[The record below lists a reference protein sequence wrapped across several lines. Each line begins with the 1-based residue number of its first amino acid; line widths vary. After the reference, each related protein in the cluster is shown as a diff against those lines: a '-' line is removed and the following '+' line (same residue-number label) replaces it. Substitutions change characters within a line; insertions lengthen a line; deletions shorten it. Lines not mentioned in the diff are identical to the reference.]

1 MSFVKDVDA
10 AFVQKFFKAYYSE
23 RGREIFVP
31 SRLQEREFGYFTF
44 KGRIMVRHISF
55 SNREEF
61 LRLLAE
67 KAPLHVYYSSAFYKY
82 PRAPME
88 EKGWLGAEL
97 VFDIDADHLRTPCE
111 KSHDFK
117 ICKSCLADYPP
128 DLEKCPRCGGQLEK
142 VEWVCEK
149 CLEAARAEARKLLE
163 ILESDLGFERIRL
176 AFSGNRGYHVI
187 VSDESVLDLSQQE
200 RKEIIDYVT
209 GAGLSLRALSL
220 ERRRIVEEVAPAL
233 DDPGWRGRIARSAL
247 ELVISADA
255 DKICELAGTKSIAR
269 DLEEFLE
276 KAKSMIDDR
285 IPWNILK
292 PSVRKIL
299 VEAAKENASAH
310 VDVVV
315 TQDIHRLIRLA
326 GSLNGKTGLKA
337 APIDPNSLDDFDPE
351 YTPVAF
357 PMDEEVYVRIIR
369 SHRIRLAGF
378 ELPPTSNKILKLPL
392 AVAILLLCRGVATLP

>member
-1 MSFVKDVDA
+1 MSFVKDADA
-10 AFVQKFFKAYYSE
+10 AFVQKFFKQYYSE
-23 RGREIFVP
+23 KSGEVFIP
-31 SRLQEREFGYFTF
+31 DRLQEREFGYFTF
-44 KGRIMVRHISF
+44 KGKIMVRHISF
-55 SNREEF
+55 NDPKEF
-61 LRLLAE
+61 LSLLAE
-67 KAPLHVYYSSAFYKY
+67 KAPLHVYHSSAFYKY
-82 PRAPME
+82 PRAPMD
-88 EKGWLGAEL
+88 EKEWLGAEL
-97 VFDIDADHLRTPCE
+97 VFDIDADHLKTPCE

-117 ICKSCLADYPP
+117 ICKSCLKDYPP

-176 AFSGNRGYHVI
+176 AFSGNRGYHAI

-209 GAGLSLRALSL
+209 GAGLSLRALGL
-220 ERRRIVEEVAPAL
+220 ERRRIIDEVSPDL
-233 DDPGWRGRIARSAL
+233 DDPGWRGRIARSVL
-247 ELVISADA
+247 ELAISADVE
-255 DKICELAGTKSIAR
+255 KICDLAGVRSRTR
-269 DLEEFLE
+269 DLEEDLE
-276 KAKSMIDDR
+276 KARRIIGDK
-285 IPWNILK
+285 IPWNVLR
-292 PSVRKIL
+292 PSVRKVL
-299 VEAAKENASAH
+299 VEAARENASAH

-315 TQDIHRLIRLA
+315 TQDIHRLIRLS

-351 YTPVAF
+351 YAPVAF
-357 PMDEEVYVRIIR
+357 PMDEEVHVKIIR
-369 SHRIRLAGF
+369 SHRVRLAGF